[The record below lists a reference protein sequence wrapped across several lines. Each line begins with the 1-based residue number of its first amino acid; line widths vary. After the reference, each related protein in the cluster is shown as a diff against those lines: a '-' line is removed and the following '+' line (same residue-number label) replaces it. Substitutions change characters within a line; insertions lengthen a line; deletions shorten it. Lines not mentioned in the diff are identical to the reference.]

1 MRVKLKVT
9 QSCPTLC
16 NPINY
21 TVHGIHQVRIL
32 DWVTIPNSRFLPN
45 PGIEPKRP
53 TFQEVSLSVE
63 PQGESKNTIVV
74 S

>member
-32 DWVTIPNSRFLPN
+32 DWVTIHNSRFLPN
-45 PGIEPKRP
+45 PGIEPKSP